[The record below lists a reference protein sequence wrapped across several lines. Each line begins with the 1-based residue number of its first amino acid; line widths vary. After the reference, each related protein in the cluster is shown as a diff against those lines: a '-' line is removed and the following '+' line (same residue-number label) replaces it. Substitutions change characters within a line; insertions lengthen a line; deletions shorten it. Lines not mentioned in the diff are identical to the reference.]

1 MNNDTHASFESA
13 ALACRPRIYRAACL
27 LLDDPHEAEDATQ
40 QAFVEAWRGWARFE
54 GRSSAFTWLY
64 RILVRTC
71 ARRRRR
77 RGWLAW
83 RKAAVDPIE
92 MASELADPAPGP
104 DARHEQGDTR
114 QAVRTLLRGL
124 SPKLRAVLVLRYVE
138 DCTVLEI
145 ARALGVPEGTVK
157 SRLNYALATAARL
170 WRGEHG
176 S

>member
-1 MNNDTHASFESA
+1 MNNDAQASFESA

-27 LLDDPHEAEDATQ
+27 LLDDAHEAEDATQ
-40 QAFVEAWRGWARFE
+40 QTFVEAWRGWARFE

-83 RKAAVDPIE
+83 RGATADPVDVA
-92 MASELADPAPGP
+92 MELADPAPGP
-104 DARHEQGDTR
+104 DVRHERSDLQE
-114 QAVRTLLRGL
+114 AVRVLLRSL

-138 DCTVLEI
+138 DCTVPEI
-145 ARALGVPEGTVK
+145 ARTLGVPEGTVK
-157 SRLNYALATAARL
+157 SRLNYALEAAARL